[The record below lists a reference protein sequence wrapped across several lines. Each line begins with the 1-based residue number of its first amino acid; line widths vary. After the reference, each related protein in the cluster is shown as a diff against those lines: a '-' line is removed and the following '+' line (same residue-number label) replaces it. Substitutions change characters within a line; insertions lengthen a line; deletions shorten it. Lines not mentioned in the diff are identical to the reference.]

1 MSAFYL
7 QTPALPPQSA
17 YEIGMLTAPI
27 VKERFLI
34 FCKKKSQ
41 FSFQVKISVFQNV
54 IRMYFQMRWKINQVM
69 TPGT

>member
-17 YEIGMLTAPI
+17 YVIGMLTAPI

-34 FCKKKSQ
+34 FCKKKNLNSA
-41 FSFQVKISVFQNV
+41 FKSKYP
-54 IRMYFQMRWKINQVM
+54 YFK
-69 TPGT
+69 T